1 MLKIKNWDKY
11 QHYKPKNPKYQKKM
25 SWFKLYGADLL
36 NDLEWSRLKPDEK
49 VTLIELWCLASES
62 EGILPSVEEIAF
74 RLRRDEKQMVKL
86 ITALQG
92 WLEDESIQGLYEVYT
107 TPILE
112 NSREE
117 KRAYTMT
124 AKAVVA
130 KAPSAHFSKWWDML
144 PNTRK
149 VNKKGCEEKWR
160 AKRLD
165 KIATDIINWTSGMSN
180 SKAWKEG
187 FNPSP
192 ETILN
197 QERWLDTNSKSS
209 VIPKGVV

>member
-36 NDLEWSRLKPDEK
+36 NDLDWSRLKPDEK

-86 ITALQG
+86 LTELQG

-124 AKAVVA
+124 AKAVVT
-130 KAPSAHFSKWWDML
+130 KAPSLLFAKWWDSL
-144 PNTRK
+144 PTERRTNR
-149 VNKKGCEEKWR
+149 KGCEEKWK
-160 AKRLD
+160 AKKLD
-165 KIATDIINWTSGMSN
+165 KIAPKIISWTNMMKN
-180 SKAWKEG
+180 SRDWKEG
-187 FNPSP
+187 FNPNP
-192 ETILN
+192 LTILN
-197 QERWLDTNSKSS
+197 QERWGDSDGSS
-209 VIPKGVV
+209 SIIPKGVV